1 MATREEP
8 GAENSCRS
16 ERIDSLTTR
25 NTMIV
30 ILKIFKGQ
38 RLHIFMFIISYNDV
52 AGMKEL
58 DGSEKWANI

>member
-30 ILKIFKGQ
+30 ILKIFKG
-38 RLHIFMFIISYNDV
+38 LHIFMFIISYNDV